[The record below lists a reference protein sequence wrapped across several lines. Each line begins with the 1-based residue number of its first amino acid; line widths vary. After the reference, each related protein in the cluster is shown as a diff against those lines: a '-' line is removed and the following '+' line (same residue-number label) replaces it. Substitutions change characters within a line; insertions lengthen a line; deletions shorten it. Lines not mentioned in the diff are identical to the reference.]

1 MMHVWIIQHKEK
13 QYKTSFSARYNLDKL
28 VYYEQFNKIGEAIV
42 REKQLKAG
50 SRTTKLQLIE
60 SMNPNWN
67 DLFDEIVAL

>member
-1 MMHVWIIQHKEK
+1 MRVRIIQHKEK